1 MILKTFWEWLQSLGA
16 PVAATGAAAPL
27 APPAIAQEQF
37 SNAAR
42 VSAASRQ
49 ERTKALYERVVR
61 TNNAYVTRNEGSGDV
76 VVHEDRSVKPI
87 SASERL
93 EMAEL
98 RMDVAFRTEPNQK

>member
-1 MILKTFWEWLQSLGA
+1 MNFKSIWARIQSWGA
-16 PVAATGAAAPL
+16 PVAAVGAAAPL

-42 VSAASRQ
+42 ATAAVRQ
-49 ERTKALYERVVR
+49 ERTAALYERVVR
-61 TNNAYVTRNEGSGDV
+61 ANNAYVTRNYGLGDV
-76 VVHEDRSVKPI
+76 VEHEDRSVAPI

-98 RMDVAFRTEPNQK
+98 RMDVAFRTDPLPK